1 VLGKV
6 LYWTLAASMV
16 ACPVIAQPRVQVG
29 AETRIELLPEET
41 SGRLVAAGVLRDDLG
56 MPLRART
63 IDVRVTTRGA
73 EGAST
78 AGARV
83 TTSAE
88 GRFSAD
94 FQGTGR
100 AVTVEA
106 EFHGD
111 DRYEPSAAAREVV
124 PDVPSMRLLLLG
136 DGRGRLDMDVSEH
149 RFRFAAVTATRVE
162 GAQIALFDGERSI
175 AEGQTGADGEAELV
189 VPTTDL
195 GAPGTVRLLARGL
208 TRDGRSAATLEIPT
222 VRFLRTTLSLRVVG
236 DSPETDGSV
245 AVEGALR
252 TSRGPVVRK
261 AISVWNGDRH
271 LRTWMTDERGMIR
284 MNLSD
289 TDLLEP
295 HATLFARFDPDA
307 PWWGASR
314 SNDVHLEFRGEG
326 GVPWGWVLG
335 SMLATL
341 SVVALA
347 GSRRGADG
355 GHRHAHED
363 ARPKVEL
370 GQRSA
375 SHAES
380 LDASG
385 IVLNART
392 GEAVRDAKVSS
403 VGTPHAAAVD
413 ADGRFTIR
421 LPAGGHVVEV
431 SSPGYAPVRHRLV
444 TPHRGE
450 WSGAKVRMSSLR
462 DLAWEPLR
470 PLAASLLPS
479 PDLWG
484 RWTGREMAKGAHA
497 ARGGTG
503 KLSEL
508 IEMVERASY
517 GRTPPSPGDLD
528 AIHQE
533 ALAVHQD
540 LHRHDGPPAASPR
553 R

>member
-1 VLGKV
+1 MIV
-6 LYWTLAASMV
+6 
-16 ACPVIAQPRVQVG
+16 CPVVAQPRVQVG
-29 AETRIELLPEET
+29 AETRIELLPEAT

-56 MPLRART
+56 FPLHART
-63 IDVRVTTRGA
+63 IDVRVTTSGA
-73 EGAST
+73 EGAI
-78 AGARV
+78 AAEARA
-83 TTSAE
+83 TTSAD
-88 GRFSAD
+88 GRFSVD
-94 FQGTGR
+94 FPGAGR

-111 DRYEPSAAAREVV
+111 DRYDPSAAAREVV
-124 PDVPSMRLLLLG
+124 PDVPSMRLVLRG
-136 DGRGRLDMDVSEH
+136 DGGGRLDLDVAEH

-175 AEGQTGADGEAELV
+175 AEGHTGDDGEAELV
-189 VPTTDL
+189 VRTSSL
-195 GAPGTVRLLARGL
+195 GDPGTARLVARGH

-222 VRFLRTTLSLRVVG
+222 VRFLRTTLSLRVLG
-236 DSPETDGSV
+236 DSAEADGSV
-245 AVEGALR
+245 ALEGALR

-261 AISVWNGDRH
+261 AISVWSGTRH
-271 LRTWMTDERGMIR
+271 LRTSMTDERGMIR
-284 MNLSD
+284 MSLTD

-307 PWWGASR
+307 PWWEASR
-314 SNDVHLEFRGEG
+314 SNDVRIEFRGEDA
-326 GVPWGWVLG
+326 VPWGWVLG
-335 SMLATL
+335 SVLATL
-341 SVVALA
+341 IVVALA

-363 ARPKVEL
+363 ARPRVEL
-370 GQRSA
+370 GARSA
-375 SHAES
+375 SHGES

-392 GEAVRDAKVSS
+392 GEPVRDAKVSS
-403 VGTPHAAAVD
+403 IGTPHAVAVD
-413 ADGRFTIR
+413 ADGRFTVR
-421 LPAGGHVVEV
+421 LPAGAHVVEM

-444 TPHRGE
+444 MPHRGE
-450 WSGAKVRMSSLR
+450 WTGAKIRMSSLR

-470 PLAASLLPS
+470 PLAAFLLPS

-484 RWTGREMAKGAHA
+484 RWTGREMAKGPRA
-497 ARGGTG
+497 ARGGTE

-517 GRTPPSPGDLD
+517 GRTPPSPQDLD

-533 ALAVHQD
+533 AIDVHQH